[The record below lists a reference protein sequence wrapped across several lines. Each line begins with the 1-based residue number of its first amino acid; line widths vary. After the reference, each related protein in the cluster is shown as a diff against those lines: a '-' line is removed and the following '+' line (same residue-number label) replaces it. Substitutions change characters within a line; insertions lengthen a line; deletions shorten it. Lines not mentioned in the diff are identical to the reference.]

1 MNSFSQT
8 SVLTS
13 FFDAD
18 SDLENLAPHPKKDQ
32 KESSMS
38 SLRFTIHSIQ
48 LIKPLPKTRLGCA
61 IHSYFLFLIRT
72 AELGFAGPLITGL
85 NPLLLEI
92 L

>member
-48 LIKPLPKTRLGCA
+48 LIKPLPKTRLGCGIQKIGMRHTKDWDA
-61 IHSYFLFLIRT
+61 AYTPIFFS
-72 AELGFAGPLITGL
+72 
-85 NPLLLEI
+85 
-92 L
+92 